1 VVTVL
6 AVIAGVIFIIAAI
19 VGWVDKT
26 ISVAHLIAILAV
38 GLVFIAG
45 HLAFRVWAPDGQR
58 W

>member
-1 VVTVL
+1 ML
-6 AVIAGVIFIIAAI
+6 AVIAGVIFIVAAI

-26 ISVAHLIAILAV
+26 ISLAHLLAILAV

-45 HLAFRVWAPDGQR
+45 HLAFRVWAPDGRR

>member
-1 VVTVL
+1 ML
-6 AVIAGVIFIIAAI
+6 AIIAGVIFIIAAI

-26 ISVAHLIAILAV
+26 ISTAHLLSIIAV

-45 HLAFRVWAPDGQR
+45 HLAFRVWAPDGRR

>member
-1 VVTVL
+1 ML

-26 ISVAHLIAILAV
+26 ISLAHLLAIVAV

-45 HLAFRVWAPDGQR
+45 HLAFRVWGPTGR